1 MIGEDYMHKI
11 KTILI
16 VLAVVVLSATSFEC
30 IAQGE
35 VLGFNTYNRCVDDSD
50 CSAGKICVNSQCIK
64 EGQGCVVDSDCSAGK
79 SCVNGRCQETK
90 EQQGCVDDS
99 DCIYGG
105 YCVMGI
111 CRMKKGWW

>member
-1 MIGEDYMHKI
+1 MHRI
-11 KTILI
+11 KTVLI
-16 VLAVVVLSATSFEC
+16 VLAIVVLSATSFEC

-35 VLGFNTYNRCVDDSD
+35 VLGFNTFNRCVDDSD
-50 CSAGKICVNSQCIK
+50 CSAGKFCANGGKCIK
-64 EGQGCVVDSDCSAGK
+64 EKEEQRCVDDSDCGAGK
-79 SCVNGRCQETK
+79 FCVNEKCQGTK

>member
-1 MIGEDYMHKI
+1 MHKI
-11 KTILI
+11 KIILI
-16 VLAVVVLSATSFEC
+16 VLAIVVLSATSFEC

-35 VLGFNTYNRCVDDSD
+35 VLGFNTYNRCRDDSD

-79 SCVNGRCQETK
+79 SCVNGKCQETK

-105 YCVMGI
+105 Y
-111 CRMKKGWW
+111 